1 MGSGLKG
8 LFRNLFGGG
17 AAAEAPAKTE
27 TPTEYNGYLIHPALR
42 RHGASWLIAGSITKA
57 FPEGTREHQFIRA
70 DTFTDRADG
79 VLFCIQKA
87 KQIIDEQGDRIF
99 DAR

>member
-1 MGSGLKG
+1 MGSGIKG

-17 AAAEAPAKTE
+17 TAAEAPAKAE
-27 TPTEYNGYLIHPALR
+27 SPTEYNGYLIHPALR
-42 RHGASWLIAGSITKA
+42 RQGSGWLIAGSITKA